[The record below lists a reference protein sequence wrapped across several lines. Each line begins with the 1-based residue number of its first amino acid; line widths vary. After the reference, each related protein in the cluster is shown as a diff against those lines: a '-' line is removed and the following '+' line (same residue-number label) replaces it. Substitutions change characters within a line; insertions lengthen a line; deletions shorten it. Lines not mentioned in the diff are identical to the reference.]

1 MKDKDIVVLD
11 FNNDKLKFS
20 LSKVSKYN
28 IDTIYNNIDKFN
40 KFVNDSVISHTFEQV
55 YKSSVF
61 QVALFDESSAY
72 VDNLVAIYNAIA
84 SGNLLDNVQVPQIT
98 DKELIKQLRIRGY
111 KVYRSRISLGNG
123 IYDNVKKVKLDH
135 VVTW

>member
-20 LSKVSKYN
+20 LSKVSTYN
-28 IDTIYNNIDKFN
+28 IGTIYNNIDKFN

-61 QVALFDESSAY
+61 QVALFDENSAY

-98 DKELIKQLRIRGY
+98 EKELIKQLRIRGY

-135 VVTW
+135 DVTW

>member
-20 LSKVSKYN
+20 LSNVSKYN
-28 IDTIYNNIDKFN
+28 IGTIYNNIDKFN

-61 QVALFDESSAY
+61 QVALFDENSAY

-98 DKELIKQLRIRGY
+98 EKELIKQLRIRGY

-123 IYDNVKKVKLDH
+123 IYDNVKKVKL
-135 VVTW
+135 WK

>member
-1 MKDKDIVVLD
+1 MKDEDIVVLD

-20 LSKVSKYN
+20 LSKVSKYH

-61 QVALFDESSAY
+61 QVALFDENSAY

-98 DKELIKQLRIRGY
+98 EKELIKQLRIRGY

-135 VVTW
+135 DVTW

>member
-61 QVALFDESSAY
+61 QVALFDENSAY

-98 DKELIKQLRIRGY
+98 EKELIKQLRIRGY

-135 VVTW
+135 DVTW

>member
-20 LSKVSKYN
+20 LSKVSTYD
-28 IDTIYNNIDKFN
+28 IGTIYNNIDKFN

-61 QVALFDESSAY
+61 QVALFDENSAY

-98 DKELIKQLRIRGY
+98 EKELIKQLRIRGY

-135 VVTW
+135 DVTW

>member
-1 MKDKDIVVLD
+1 MKDEDIVVLD

-61 QVALFDESSAY
+61 QVALFDENSAY
-72 VDNLVAIYNAIA
+72 VSNLVAIYNAIA

-98 DKELIKQLRIRGY
+98 EKELIKQLRIRGY

-135 VVTW
+135 DVTW

>member
-135 VVTW
+135 DVTW

>member
-61 QVALFDESSAY
+61 QVALFDENSAY

-84 SGNLLDNVQVPQIT
+84 SGNLIDNVQVPQIT
-98 DKELIKQLRIRGY
+98 EKELIKQLRVRGY
-111 KVYRSRISLGNG
+111 KVYRSRVSLGNG
-123 IYDNVKKVKLDH
+123 QYLHVQKVKLDND
-135 VVTW
+135 VTW

>member
-20 LSKVSKYN
+20 LSKVSTYN
-28 IDTIYNNIDKFN
+28 IGIIYNNIDKFN

-61 QVALFDESSAY
+61 QVALFDENSAY

-98 DKELIKQLRIRGY
+98 EKELIKQLRIRGY

-135 VVTW
+135 DVTW

>member
-61 QVALFDESSAY
+61 QVALFDENSAY

-135 VVTW
+135 DVTW

>member
-123 IYDNVKKVKLDH
+123 IYDNVKKFKLDH
-135 VVTW
+135 DVTW

>member
-20 LSKVSKYN
+20 LSNVSKYN
-28 IDTIYNNIDKFN
+28 IGTIYNNIDKFN

-61 QVALFDESSAY
+61 QVALFDENSAY

-98 DKELIKQLRIRGY
+98 EKELIKQLRIRGY

-135 VVTW
+135 DVTW